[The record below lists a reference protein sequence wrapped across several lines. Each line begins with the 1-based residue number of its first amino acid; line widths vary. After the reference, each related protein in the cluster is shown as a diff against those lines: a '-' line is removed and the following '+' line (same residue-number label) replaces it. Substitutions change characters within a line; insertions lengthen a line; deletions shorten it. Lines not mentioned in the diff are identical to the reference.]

1 MRKIS
6 SQGTA
11 KKALALLTAA
21 VLMGT
26 GVGILPAPQAEA
38 AAAKAKKLTV
48 KAGSKTLYV
57 GKYSPYKTTKLK
69 VKVTPKKAKQKVKF
83 KSLSKKVA
91 TVSSKGKVTAKKK
104 GTAKIKVT
112 TVAKNK
118 KGKKLSKTIKIKVKK
133 YVAPTGI
140 KASINASTLQVGK
153 TAQITASLSGK
164 PTCKTIVYT
173 SSDSK
178 VATVSS
184 KGLVKAVAA
193 GKATITAKSKV
204 KGSKGK
210 VLQKSF
216 AITVTGGSQGGST
229 TKPTPKPTPA
239 PSTEIS
245 AKTEITPVKVDNL
258 PALEEATAD
267 IVPGSTA
274 LNTKNDLSMADS
286 DGGMTIAM
294 TMTINKLNASGN
306 TFLWNTSGS
315 TYPMMFQAVT
325 SSGELYTELDWRCKF
340 TTGENFLPIGE
351 EFSLV
356 TTYTNTEIRIYV
368 NGELK
373 AYYNAETG
381 VSVGGTF
388 APSANPALFPTKT
401 TAYLDTVRSSWTQ
414 FFLGVA
420 PTCIDQGKTVT
431 DCTVKSFG
439 IYKKALQPAPKDN
452 KEKLIYPETATYEIS
467 PDQDTVTFGGAIL
480 LNSTSN
486 AKMTYTSSDSD
497 IAGFTK
503 DGKLR
508 MLKAGQV
515 TITAKTAT
523 GVTAACK
530 ATINYSTIAIH
541 DPSVFQD
548 PVSGYYY
555 TVGSHCLAG
564 YSKDMKS
571 WAWVANSNVGYNDGN
586 KLFTKPYLQEFAEV
600 YQYVPSVDNK
610 GNRNEGIWAP
620 SIIYSKTAKKYFMYV
635 TIADGTAQGKCVIA
649 LTSSDKPDGPYK
661 YEKMIVASAMTTD
674 DVDKTNLMAV
684 LGITDKSQVPAKYTS
699 NDRTYPDCID
709 ATVFYDHTGKLWMTY
724 GSFTCAGGIRL
735 IQLDPKTGDRLKSAT
750 YEDNGTASVIGDKD
764 PYYGLRLANNN
775 GEGPFIM
782 EVPSAKSSTGYY
794 YFLWTSVG
802 GLQSYGGYN
811 MRMYRSEN
819 VEGPYEDTAGNKA
832 TSELGRPDL
841 GLRVMDNYKF
851 SFMDFAYTSC
861 GGNSA
866 LLASKAGT
874 AENGKMFLH
883 YHQKWANGT
892 EAFVTKSNQMFLNED
907 GWLVTAPFA
916 YDGESMNKT
925 YTKEEVAGE
934 YEFILHRTSYI
945 KTQLPAYDYSD
956 SVVVKLN
963 ADGTV
968 SGGKTGTWT
977 FDKNYITIKIGDET
991 FKGVVFE
998 QTMEDKN
1005 LSKAM
1010 VFTAVGD
1017 GNIQSV
1023 WGVKALM
1030 GDDHYADLD
1039 QKKINVPTGESVTD
1053 TFTLPTTSAR
1063 YGFAIAWSADKDT
1076 VTFDG
1081 GNVSVQKTDAEQ
1093 DVVITGTFSKGDY
1106 SKQYKWNMKVLSNK
1120 AYADIDKEKIEIPEG
1135 TLENNFTLPTTS
1147 DKYGFAIAWS
1157 ADKEAISFAGGAA
1170 TVTNGDTEQE
1180 VTITGTFTKG
1190 SYSTSYTWKVTVA
1203 AFRVPLNTIVLD
1215 DSITLP
1221 TEYKGKTVTWESSD
1235 SSVINASTG
1244 AVTRQAE
1251 TDQTVTLTAT
1261 VEGRKITYEMTV
1273 KRKNPVFSQDYE
1285 NVDAIDNVFASA
1297 SLGGGRSIETAD
1309 GNKFLQFKQDGS
1321 SGNRGGM
1328 ASFGTPLVN
1337 TGSDYVVELD
1347 LAVTSGNVANRS
1359 QSQVVLTSTGTD
1371 GSSDNN
1377 YGVSKGYILKLS
1389 TGPSSTEW
1397 TLNDSKEKVVLTA
1410 DTWVHIKAYV
1420 YKNGKVN
1427 LIITNKQSGNE
1438 LYNGTVEA
1446 NGDGSLTGLYI
1457 QSGRGNGLTKIDNI
1471 SVY

>member
-1 MRKIS
+1 MRKKS
-6 SQGTA
+6 SHGTA

-26 GVGILPAPQAEA
+26 GIGILPAPQAEA

-267 IVPGSTA
+267 IVPGTTA
-274 LNTKNDLSMADS
+274 LNTKNDLSMTDS
-286 DGGMTIAM
+286 DEGMTIAM

-306 TFLWNTSGS
+306 TFLWNTSA
-315 TYPMMFQAVT
+315 TNAYPMMFQAVT
-325 SSGELYTELDWRCKF
+325 PSGQLYTELDWRSQF
-340 TTGENFLPIGE
+340 YTAENFIPIGK
-351 EFSLV
+351 EFTLV
-356 TTYTNTEIRIYV
+356 TTYTDKEIRIYLD
-368 NGELK
+368 GELK
-373 AYYNAETG
+373 AYYNVDTG
-381 VSVGGTF
+381 VSVGGAFT
-388 APSANPALFPTKT
+388 PNANTALCPTGT
-401 TAYLDTVRSSWTQ
+401 TAYLATVRNSWTQ
-414 FFLGVA
+414 YLLGVA
-420 PTCIDQGKTVT
+420 PACIAQGSTVT

-452 KEKLIYPETATYEIS
+452 KEKLIYPETAAYELS
-467 PDQDTVTFGGAIL
+467 PDQDTVVFGGAIL
-480 LNSTSN
+480 LNSNST
-486 AKMTYTSSDSD
+486 AKISYTSSDTS

-503 DGKLR
+503 EGKLR
-508 MLKAGQV
+508 MKKAGQV

-571 WAWVANSNVGYNDGN
+571 WAWVANSNVGYNDAN
-586 KLFTKPYLQEFAEV
+586 KLFTKPYQQEFADV
-600 YQYVPSVDNK
+600 YAYVLP
-610 GNRNEGIWAP
+610 GNANPEGVWAP
-620 SIIYSKTAKKYFMYV
+620 SIIYSKEAKKYFMYV
-635 TIADGTAQGKCVIA
+635 TIASGGAQGKCSIV

-661 YEKMIVASAMTTD
+661 YEKMLVASAMTTD
-674 DVDKTNLMAV
+674 DVDKTNLMDV
-684 LGITDKSQVPAKYTS
+684 LGITDKAQVPAKYTA
-699 NDRTYPDCID
+699 NNRTYPDCID

-724 GSFTCAGGIRL
+724 GSFTCFGGIRL

-750 YEDNGTASVIGDKD
+750 YADNGTASVIGDKD

-802 GLQSYGGYN
+802 GLQSYGGYH

-832 TSELGRPDL
+832 TSELGRAEL

-866 LLASKAGT
+866 LLASKTGT

-934 YEFILHRTSYI
+934 YEFILHRTSYT
-945 KTQLPAYDYSD
+945 KTQPPAYDYSD

-1005 LSKAM
+1005 LTKTM
-1010 VFTAVGD
+1010 VFTTVGA
-1017 GNIQSV
+1017 GNIKSA
-1023 WGVKALM
+1023 WGVKVKKPDAEIVAYDASKVSVDNTIKKDFALQTE
-1030 GDDHYADLD
+1030 GFFGSEIKWTSNNNAI
-1039 QKKINVPTGESVTD
+1039 KIEGETAKVTRALTD
-1053 TFTLPTTSAR
+1053 TSVKLTAVIKHGTVEQTKEFNVTVPALEIVISSVVRGNHIDLPTTIE
-1063 YGFAIAWSADKDT
+1063 GNAITWASSNSEVINVNGT
-1076 VTFDG
+1076 VTPPASG
-1081 GNVSVQKTDAEQ
+1081 SVTVKLTATIGLVTKEF
-1093 DVVITGTFSKGDY
+1093 DVV
-1106 SKQYKWNMKVLSNK
+1106 V
-1120 AYADIDKEKIEIPEG
+1120 
-1135 TLENNFTLPTTS
+1135 LPTTIS
-1147 DKYGFAIAWS
+1147 DYIYQNDYSS
-1157 ADKEAISFAGGAA
+1157 AADDKNGDGAKIGAGGWESANA
-1170 TVTNGDTEQE
+1170 PNQ
-1180 VTITGTFTKG
+1180 
-1190 SYSTSYTWKVTVA
+1190 VTVEEDSTHGKYIQFA
-1203 AFRVPLNTIVLD
+1203 PGQQNSRGAFTNFGIDTSKVNSVYCVEFDLSLKAGDNQT
-1215 DSITLP
+1215 
-1221 TEYKGKTVTWESSD
+1221 TE
-1235 SSVINASTG
+1235 
-1244 AVTRQAE
+1244 
-1251 TDQTVTLTAT
+1251 
-1261 VEGRKITYEMTV
+1261 
-1273 KRKNPVFSQDYE
+1273 
-1285 NVDAIDNVFASA
+1285 FA
-1297 SLGGGRSIETAD
+1297 L
-1309 GNKFLQFKQDGS
+1309 
-1321 SGNRGGM
+1321 
-1328 ASFGTPLVN
+1328 
-1337 TGSDYVVELD
+1337 
-1347 LAVTSGNVANRS
+1347 
-1359 QSQVVLTSTGTD
+1359 TGTD
-1371 GSSDNN
+1371 HN
-1377 YGVSKGYILKLS
+1377 YKINDGITAGYILRMAATNS
-1389 TGPSSTEW
+1389 TKWSINGSPEVDIPAS
-1397 TLNDSKEKVVLTA
+1397 
-1410 DTWVHIKAYV
+1410 WVHVLAVVDASKNVATIEIKDD
-1420 YKNGKVN
+1420 
-1427 LIITNKQSGNE
+1427 TNTYFQGA
-1438 LYNGTVEA
+1438 VEI
-1446 NGDGSLTGLYI
+1446 N
-1457 QSGRGNGLTKIDNI
+1457 GNGILKGMYVRGGRYNSVTKVDNVK
-1471 SVY
+1471 VY

>member
-1 MRKIS
+1 MRKRI

-11 KKALALLTAA
+11 KKALAVLTAA

-26 GVGILPAPQAEA
+26 GIGMMPAPEAEA

-57 GKYSPYKTTKLK
+57 GKYSPYTTTKLK
-69 VKVTPKKAKQKVKF
+69 AKVTPKKAKQKVKF

-91 TVSSKGKVTAKKK
+91 KVSSKGKVTAKKK

-118 KGKKLSKTIKIKVKK
+118 KGRKLTKTIKIKVKK

-140 KASINASTLQVGK
+140 KASISASTLQAGK

-164 PTCKTIVYT
+164 PTCKTIVYS
-173 SSDSK
+173 SSDKK

-216 AITVTGGSQGGST
+216 AITVTGSSQGGGT
-229 TKPTPKPTPA
+229 TVKPTPNPTPA

-245 AKTEITPVKVDNL
+245 ATAEITPVRVGNL
-258 PALEEATAD
+258 PSMEEATAD
-267 IVPGSTA
+267 IVPDTTA
-274 LNTKNDLSMADS
+274 LNVQKPLSMADS
-286 DGGMTIAM
+286 DEGMTIAM

-306 TFLWNTSGS
+306 TFLWNTSASG
-315 TYPMMFQAVT
+315 YPMMFQAVT
-325 SSGELYTELDWRCKF
+325 PSGQLYTELDWRSQF
-340 TTGENFLPIGE
+340 YTSENFIPIGK
-351 EFSLV
+351 EFTLV
-356 TTYTNTEIRIYV
+356 TTYTDKEIRVYLD
-368 NGELK
+368 GELK
-373 AYYNAETG
+373 AYYNVETG
-381 VSVGGTF
+381 VSVGGSFT
-388 APSANPALFPTKT
+388 PNANTALCPTGT
-401 TAYLDTVRSSWTQ
+401 TAYLATVRNSWTQ
-414 FFLGVA
+414 YLLGVA
-420 PTCIDQGKTVT
+420 PSCIAQGNTVT
-431 DCTVKSFG
+431 DCTVKSFS
-439 IYKKALQPAPKDN
+439 IYKKALQPAPKDD
-452 KEKLIYPETATYEIS
+452 KEKLIYPETAAYELS
-467 PDQDTVTFGGAIL
+467 PDQDTVVFGGAIL
-480 LNSTSN
+480 LNSNST
-486 AKMTYTSSDSD
+486 AKISYTSSDSS

-508 MLKAGQV
+508 MKKAGQV

-571 WAWVANSNVGYNDGN
+571 WAWVANSSVGYNDSN
-586 KLFTKPYLQEFAEV
+586 KLFTKPYQQEFADV
-600 YQYVPSVDNK
+600 YAFVKP
-610 GNRNEGIWAP
+610 GNANPEGVWAP
-620 SIIYSKTAKKYFMYV
+620 SIIYSKEARKYFMYV
-635 TIADGTAQGKCVIA
+635 TLADGTAQGKCVIA

-661 YEKMIVASAMTTD
+661 YEKMLVASAMTTD
-674 DVDKTNLMAV
+674 DVDKTNLMDV
-684 LGITDKSQVPAKYTS
+684 LGITDKTKVPAKYTA

-724 GSFTCAGGIRL
+724 GSFTCAGGIRM

-764 PYYGLRLANNN
+764 PYYGIKLANNN

-819 VEGPYEDTAGNKA
+819 VEGPYVDTAGNKA
-832 TSELGRPDL
+832 TSELGRAEL
-841 GLRVMDNYKF
+841 GLRVMDNFKF

-874 AENGKMFLH
+874 AENGKLFLH

-892 EAFVTKSNQMFLNED
+892 EGFVTKSNQMFLNED

-916 YDGESMNKT
+916 YDGESMDKT
-925 YTKEEVAGE
+925 YTTEDVAGE
-934 YEFILHRTSYI
+934 YEFILHRTSYT
-945 KTQLPAYDYSD
+945 KTQPPAYDYSD

-963 ADGTV
+963 ADGSV
-968 SGGKTGTWT
+968 SGSKTGTWT

-1017 GNIQSV
+1017 GNIKSV
-1023 WGVKALM
+1023 WGVRVKKPDAEIVSYDASKITVEKTIKKDFALTTEGFFGSEVTWTSDNAAIKIEGKTAKVTRALTDTTVKLTAVIKHGTVEQTKEFTVTVPALEIVIKSVVR
-1030 GDDHYADLD
+1030 GDHIDLPATIEGNAITWSSSNSD
-1039 QKKINVPTGESVTD
+1039 VINVNGTVTPPSSGSVTV
-1053 TFTLPTTSAR
+1053 
-1063 YGFAIAWSADKDT
+1063 K
-1076 VTFDG
+1076 
-1081 GNVSVQKTDAEQ
+1081 
-1093 DVVITGTFSKGDY
+1093 
-1106 SKQYKWNMKVLSNK
+1106 
-1120 AYADIDKEKIEIPEG
+1120 
-1135 TLENNFTLPTTS
+1135 
-1147 DKYGFAIAWS
+1147 
-1157 ADKEAISFAGGAA
+1157 
-1170 TVTNGDTEQE
+1170 
-1180 VTITGTFTKG
+1180 
-1190 SYSTSYTWKVTVA
+1190 
-1203 AFRVPLNTIVLD
+1203 
-1215 DSITLP
+1215 
-1221 TEYKGKTVTWESSD
+1221 
-1235 SSVINASTG
+1235 
-1244 AVTRQAE
+1244 
-1251 TDQTVTLTAT
+1251 LTAT
-1261 VEGRKITYEMTV
+1261 IGTV
-1273 KRKNPVFSQDYE
+1273 TKEFDV
-1285 NVDAIDNVFASA
+1285 
-1297 SLGGGRSIETAD
+1297 
-1309 GNKFLQFKQDGS
+1309 
-1321 SGNRGGM
+1321 
-1328 ASFGTPLVN
+1328 
-1337 TGSDYVVELD
+1337 
-1347 LAVTSGNVANRS
+1347 
-1359 QSQVVLTSTGTD
+1359 VVLPETITDFIYQNDYSSAEDDKNSDGTKIGAGGWESANAPNQVTVETDSTHGKYIQFAPGQQNSRGAFTNFGIEENKVNGVYCVEFDLSLKAGDNQTTEFALTGTD
-1371 GSSDNN
+1371 HSYKINDGITAGD
-1377 YGVSKGYILKLS
+1377 ILKMAATNS
-1389 TGPSSTEW
+1389 TKWSINGSPEVDIPAS
-1397 TLNDSKEKVVLTA
+1397 
-1410 DTWVHIKAYV
+1410 WVHVLAVVNASQKTATIEIKDDTKTYFQGPV
-1420 YKNGKVN
+1420 E
-1427 LIITNKQSGNE
+1427 I
-1438 LYNGTVEA
+1438 NGTGVLK
-1446 NGDGSLTGLYI
+1446 GMYVRG
-1457 QSGRGNGLTKIDNI
+1457 GRYNSVTMIDNI
-1471 SVY
+1471 QVY

>member
-1 MRKIS
+1 M
-6 SQGTA
+6 
-11 KKALALLTAA
+11 TAA

-600 YQYVPSVDNK
+600 YKYIPSVDDK
-610 GNRNEGIWAP
+610 GKRIDGVWAP
-620 SIIYSKTAKKYFMYV
+620 SIIYSKEAKKYFMYV
-635 TIADGTAQGKCVIA
+635 TIASGGAQGKCSIV

-661 YEKMIVASAMTTD
+661 YEKMLVASAMTTD
-674 DVDKTNLMAV
+674 DVDKTNLMDV
-684 LGITDKSQVPAKYTS
+684 LGITDKAQVPAKYTA
-699 NDRTYPDCID
+699 NNRTYPDCID

-724 GSFTCAGGIRL
+724 GSFTCFGGIRL

-832 TSELGRPDL
+832 TSELSRAEL

-945 KTQLPAYDYSD
+945 KTQPPAYDYSD

-1005 LSKAM
+1005 LSKTM
-1010 VFTAVGD
+1010 VFTTVGA
-1017 GNIQSV
+1017 GNIKSA
-1023 WGVKALM
+1023 WGVKVKKPDAEIVAYDASKVSVDNMIKKDFALQTEGFFGSEIKWTSNNDAIKIEGATAKVTRALTDTSVKLTAVIKHGTVEQTKEFNVTVPALEIVISSVVR
-1030 GDDHYADLD
+1030 GDHIDLPATIEGNAITWTSSNPAV
-1039 QKKINVPTGESVTD
+1039 INVNGTVTPPESGSVTVKLTATIGTVQKEFD
-1053 TFTLPTTSAR
+1053 VVVLPTT
-1063 YGFAIAWSADKDT
+1063 
-1076 VTFDG
+1076 
-1081 GNVSVQKTDAEQ
+1081 
-1093 DVVITGTFSKGDY
+1093 ITKYIYQNDY
-1106 SKQYKWNMKVLSNK
+1106 SS
-1120 AYADIDKEKIEIPEG
+1120 AADDKNGDGAKIG
-1135 TLENNFTLPTTS
+1135 
-1147 DKYGFAIAWS
+1147 
-1157 ADKEAISFAGGAA
+1157 AGGWESTNAPNQV
-1170 TVTNGDTEQE
+1170 TVEEDGTHGKYIQFAPGRQNSRGAFTNFGIETEKVNGVYCVEFDLSLKAGDDE
-1180 VTITGTFTKG
+1180 VTEFELTGDD
-1190 SYSTSYTWKVTVA
+1190 
-1203 AFRVPLNTIVLD
+1203 FRYYGN
-1215 DSITLP
+1215 
-1221 TEYKGKTVTWESSD
+1221 
-1235 SSVINASTG
+1235 
-1244 AVTRQAE
+1244 
-1251 TDQTVTLTAT
+1251 
-1261 VEGRKITYEMTV
+1261 
-1273 KRKNPVFSQDYE
+1273 
-1285 NVDAIDNVFASA
+1285 NVNW
-1297 SLGGGRSIETAD
+1297 GIEA
-1309 GNKFLQFKQDGS
+1309 
-1321 SGNRGGM
+1321 
-1328 ASFGTPLVN
+1328 
-1337 TGSDYVVELD
+1337 
-1347 LAVTSGNVANRS
+1347 
-1359 QSQVVLTSTGTD
+1359 
-1371 GSSDNN
+1371 
-1377 YGVSKGYILKLS
+1377 GYILKMAATNS
-1389 TGPSSTEW
+1389 TRWSINGLPEVDIP
-1397 TLNDSKEKVVLTA
+1397 DS
-1410 DTWVHIKAYV
+1410 WVHVLAVVDASKKVATIEIKDD
-1420 YKNGKVN
+1420 
-1427 LIITNKQSGNE
+1427 TNTYFQGA
-1438 LYNGTVEA
+1438 VEI
-1446 NGDGSLTGLYI
+1446 N
-1457 QSGRGNGLTKIDNI
+1457 GNGILKGMYVRGGRYDSVTKVDNVN
-1471 SVY
+1471 VY

>member
-1 MRKIS
+1 MRKKS
-6 SQGTA
+6 SHGTA

-26 GVGILPAPQAEA
+26 GIGILPAPQAEA

-267 IVPGSTA
+267 IVPGTTA
-274 LNTKNDLSMADS
+274 LNTKNDLSMTDS
-286 DGGMTIAM
+286 DEGMTIAM

-306 TFLWNTSGS
+306 TFLWNTSA
-315 TYPMMFQAVT
+315 TNAYPMMFQAVT
-325 SSGELYTELDWRCKF
+325 PSGQLYTELDWRSQF
-340 TTGENFLPIGE
+340 YTAENFIPIGK
-351 EFSLV
+351 EFTLV
-356 TTYTNTEIRIYV
+356 TTYTDKEIRIYLD
-368 NGELK
+368 GELK
-373 AYYNAETG
+373 AYYNVDTG
-381 VSVGGTF
+381 VSVGGAFT
-388 APSANPALFPTKT
+388 PNANTALCPTGT
-401 TAYLDTVRSSWTQ
+401 TAYLATVRNSWTQ
-414 FFLGVA
+414 YLLGVA
-420 PTCIDQGKTVT
+420 PACIAQGSTVT

-452 KEKLIYPETATYEIS
+452 KEKLIYPETAAYELS
-467 PDQDTVTFGGAIL
+467 PDQDTVVFGGAIL
-480 LNSTSN
+480 LNSNST
-486 AKMTYTSSDSD
+486 AKISYTSSDTS

-503 DGKLR
+503 EGKLR
-508 MLKAGQV
+508 MKKAGQV

-571 WAWVANSNVGYNDGN
+571 WAWVANSNVGYNDAN
-586 KLFTKPYLQEFAEV
+586 KLFTKPYQQEFADV
-600 YQYVPSVDNK
+600 YAYVLP
-610 GNRNEGIWAP
+610 GNANPEGVWAP
-620 SIIYSKTAKKYFMYV
+620 SIIYSKEAKKYFMYV
-635 TIADGTAQGKCVIA
+635 TIASGGAQGKCSIV

-661 YEKMIVASAMTTD
+661 YEKMLVASAMTTD
-674 DVDKTNLMAV
+674 DVDKTNLMDV
-684 LGITDKSQVPAKYTS
+684 LGVTDKAQVPAKYTA
-699 NDRTYPDCID
+699 NNRTYPDCID

-724 GSFTCAGGIRL
+724 GSFTCYGGIRM

-764 PYYGLRLANNN
+764 PYYGIKLANDN

-802 GLQSYGGYN
+802 GLQSYGGYH

-832 TSELGRPDL
+832 TSELGRAEV

-851 SFMDFAYTSC
+851 SFMDFAFTSC

-866 LLASKAGT
+866 VLASKTGT

-892 EAFVTKSNQMFLNED
+892 EDFVTKSNQMFLNED

-925 YTKEEVAGE
+925 YTKEEVTGE

-945 KTQLPAYDYSD
+945 RTDKPNYDYSD

-977 FDKNYITIKIGDET
+977 FDKNYITIKLGDET
-991 FKGVVFE
+991 YKGVVFE

-1180 VTITGTFTKG
+1180 VTITGTFSKG

-1203 AFRVPLNTIVLD
+1203 AFRVPLNTIVVED
-1215 DSITLP
+1215 RITLP
-1221 TEYKGKTVTWESSD
+1221 AEYKGKTVTWESSN

-1261 VEGRKITYEMTV
+1261 VEGRKMTYEMTV

-1337 TGSDYVVELD
+1337 TGSDYVVEFD

-1371 GSSDNN
+1371 GSSANN
-1377 YGVSKGYILKLS
+1377 NGVTKGYILKLS

-1397 TLNDSKEKVVLTA
+1397 TLNDSKEKVVLAA

-1427 LIITNKQSGNE
+1427 LTITNKQSGNE

-1471 SVY
+1471 AVY